1 MTTESKSTFLTV
13 VGEGT
18 LIVRHIPDDIRRAF
32 KAKCAMD
39 GKSQQQRVIE
49 LIEEDL
55 KGGKGK

>member
-1 MTTESKSTFLTV
+1 MDNNKSIIIRNVPES
-13 VGEGT
+13 
-18 LIVRHIPDDIRRAF
+18 IRRAF

-39 GKSQQQRVIE
+39 GKSQQQRILE

>member
-1 MTTESKSTFLTV
+1 MHPEMTTASK
-13 VGEGT
+13 GT
-18 LIVRHIPDDIRRAF
+18 LIIRHIPDDIRRAF

-55 KGGKGK
+55 KGGTK

>member
-1 MTTESKSTFLTV
+1 MHPEMTTASK
-13 VGEGT
+13 GT
-18 LIVRHIPDDIRRAF
+18 LIIRNIPDDIRRAF